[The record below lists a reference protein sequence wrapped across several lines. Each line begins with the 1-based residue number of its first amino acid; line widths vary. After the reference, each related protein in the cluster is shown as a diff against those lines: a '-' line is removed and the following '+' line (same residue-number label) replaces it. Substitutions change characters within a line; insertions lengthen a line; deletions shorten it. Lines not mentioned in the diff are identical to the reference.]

1 MRGWKCACSWH
12 GRSSFGCMRGRA
24 AMFRRRKNPLPMK
37 FAGPPSRPATGSR
50 TPALRRLVTANAL
63 SAVGDGA
70 RFAALPL
77 LAAWTTGDVFWVSV
91 VAAAGRAAWLLA
103 PVIGTLVDRMPGR
116 RPMVGA
122 DLARCVMMLVLFA
135 VVATGR
141 TSVTALVLLAFAS
154 GVAEVFFDCAA
165 QAVVPV
171 LAADHE
177 LERTNARVIAAQI
190 TGTGFVGPPAGAA
203 LWAVW
208 HPLPFLLDGV
218 TFLASALLLMGLPS
232 RAAHARAGADER
244 GLRGLLRGTWA
255 GLRFLGRDQVLRRL
269 MVVVAVLGVGQQAVY
284 AVLVVYVERKLGL
297 PAYGYSLM
305 LVAGA
310 VGSLA
315 GASGAARAAR
325 WLGSGRSLKLSV
337 SVSALSYLVV
347 ALLPWW
353 PLVALMLALNSAG
366 VVLWNVCTVS
376 LRQRLAPP
384 HMLGRVT
391 SGYRLAAWGAMP
403 IGASA
408 GGALAQHAGLGAP
421 WALAGLLLL
430 ACLPLLRGVPP
441 EKSAEG
447 SGARDA
453 GRALTPPA
461 DPSGS

>member
-1 MRGWKCACSWH
+1 
-12 GRSSFGCMRGRA
+12 
-24 AMFRRRKNPLPMK
+24 MK
-37 FAGPPSRPATGSR
+37 LAGSPSHLAEGSR

-63 SAVGDGA
+63 SSVGDGA

-77 LAAWTTGDVFWVSV
+77 LAAWSTGDVFWVSV

-116 RPMVGA
+116 RSMVGA
-122 DLARCVMMLVLFA
+122 DLARCVMMLLLFA

-141 TSVTALVLLAFAS
+141 TSVTALVLLALAS

-165 QAVVPV
+165 QAVVPM

-190 TGTGFVGPPAGAA
+190 TGTGFVGPPVGAA

-232 RAAHARAGADER
+232 RTAPSQEAGADER
-244 GLRGLLRGTWA
+244 GLRSLLRGTWA

-284 AVLVVYVERKLGL
+284 AVLVVYVERELGL
-297 PAYGYSLM
+297 PGYGYSLM
-305 LVAGA
+305 LVAAA

-315 GASGAARAAR
+315 GASAAARTAR
-325 WLGSGRSLKLSV
+325 WLGPGRSLKVAV

-347 ALLPWW
+347 AVLPWW

-408 GGALAQHAGLGAP
+408 GGALARHTGLDAP

-430 ACLPLLRGVPP
+430 ACLPLLRKVPSVRP
-441 EKSAEG
+441 GSASEPG
-447 SGARDA
+447 NA
-453 GRALTPPA
+453 GTA
-461 DPSGS
+461 D